1 MRIPVLHITV
11 TATRPVYLRMVGR
24 HPRRR
29 DVVYF
34 ERTYSQVN
42 GRFVGTK
49 TFEFPLPVVTRA
61 GVKVQLTDALG
72 NSSHGLSIV
81 RERVSTR
88 WVRGLV
94 GMDEHLTSFI
104 RFASWFAQECGAL
117 SEGQYESEDQEH
129 QFWLRNQIRS
139 HQTGERLATP
149 ARVHLETGHVEVSK
163 EDFLPL
169 TVVNRLTI
177 LCHEYYHV
185 LGNTMNEAD
194 CDRFAIDTCLRLGF
208 SKTEC
213 FYTLSRLHDL
223 KGLSEESKKAIEH
236 RVIRAR
242 NMIQMYNV

>member
-11 TATRPVYLRMVGR
+11 NAAQPVYLRMVGR
-24 HPRRR
+24 HPHRR

-34 ERTYSQVN
+34 DRTYSQVN
-42 GRFVGTK
+42 GKFRGTK
-49 TFEFPLPVVTRA
+49 TFEFPLPVVTKA
-61 GVKVQLTDALG
+61 GVKVQLSDALTG
-72 NSSHGLSIV
+72 SRYGLSILA
-81 RERVSTR
+81 ERVSTR
-88 WVRGLV
+88 AVRGLT

-104 RFASWFAQECGAL
+104 RFASWFSQECGAL
-117 SEGQYESEDQEH
+117 DEGQYQSKDGEH
-129 QFWLRNQIRS
+129 LIWLRNQIRS
-139 HQTGERLATP
+139 HETGQRLATP
-149 ARVHLETGHVEVSK
+149 ARVHLESGQVEVSK

-169 TVVNRLTI
+169 TVVNRLSI

-185 LGNTMNEAD
+185 LGDTLNEAD

-242 NMIQMYNV
+242 NMIQMHNG